1 MATIERAVEIAARAH
16 QGQRDKSGKPY
27 LLHPLRLMLRMEDE
41 TEMIAAILHDVVED
55 SPWTLEQLRAE
66 GFSEV
71 ALAAVDCLTH
81 REDESYEVYV
91 KRVKSNPIARRVKL
105 ADLEDN
111 MNLRRLH
118 KVTNSD
124 LARLEKY
131 HRAWLLLTGEKE
143 EPS

>member
-1 MATIERAVEIAARAH
+1 MATIERAVEIAAQAH
-16 QGQRDKSGKPY
+16 RGQLDKSGKPY

-55 SPWTLEQLRAE
+55 SPWTLEGLRAE
-66 GFSEV
+66 GFSDT
-71 ALAAVDCLTH
+71 ALQAVDCLTH
-81 REDESYEVYV
+81 REHESYEVYV

-111 MNLRRLH
+111 MNLRRLN

-124 LARLEKY
+124 LSRLEKY
-131 HRAWLLLTGEKE
+131 HRAWLALTGEE
-143 EPS
+143 E

>member
-1 MATIERAVEIAARAH
+1 MATIERAVEIAAQAH
-16 QGQRDKSGKPY
+16 RGQRDKSGKPY

-55 SPWTLEQLRAE
+55 SPWTIEELRAE
-66 GFSEV
+66 GFS
-71 ALAAVDCLTH
+71 ALALEAVDCLTH
-81 REDESYEVYV
+81 REPESYEVYV

-111 MNLRRLH
+111 MNLRRLS

-124 LARLEKY
+124 LSRLEKY
-131 HRAWLLLTGEKE
+131 HRAWLALTGEE
-143 EPS
+143 E